1 MMNTIKQKQ
10 KVLDNVTEPGTGHE
24 VPQTAMDSK
33 TIQKTIQKVTEGN
46 GVGEDKEVS
55 KPTSFLPT
63 TKTQAQPTPMPSLS
77 PVLAQSPAQ
86 SAGASPQPTSAKV
99 LASHSSVLAQNAN
112 WLAQAGERIEKTIEL
127 INIKKIKD
135 ALQILLEIN

>member
-1 MMNTIKQKQ
+1 M
-10 KVLDNVTEPGTGHE
+10 LDNVTEPGTGHE

-63 TKTQAQPTPMPSLS
+63 TKT
-77 PVLAQSPAQ
+77 
-86 SAGASPQPTSAKV
+86 
-99 LASHSSVLAQNAN
+99 
-112 WLAQAGERIEKTIEL
+112 
-127 INIKKIKD
+127 
-135 ALQILLEIN
+135 